1 MDIKK
6 HYVVYELRN
15 VMGND
20 EYKALSEI
28 RFINWKTNSLETEED
43 AIKAMIEDDMKY
55 NDYVILKQI
64 YID

>member
-28 RFINWKTNSLETEED
+28 RFNNWKTNSFETEED